1 MPVRYLTQKVGQPA
15 NGEMADTKAP
25 HSNPQSTIHYTH
37 QTLDTF
43 SEGKTPDYEEIERF
57 NRWVGEACTED
68 GYPLEAYRTD
78 TQDTAVRIQRL
89 DGMALDV
96 LSFASYSF
104 YLGYSRHPEVIA
116 AAKTAL
122 DQYGLGAGSS
132 PLIGGRLA
140 LHVALEQALIDFFR
154 LPDRGA
160 TIFPSGFGANT
171 GTVSAF
177 ANGGDVIL
185 FDECC
190 HASLL
195 EGALLSGAEIR
206 HFRHNDADHL
216 ASCLRRIRSRPD
228 GEMVRI
234 LVGMEGCYS
243 ADGDYGKLDQLIPMA
258 KRYRAKVL
266 VDEAHSMLMIG
277 PNGKGMA
284 AEMGVLEEVDLLM
297 ITFSKAFGGIG
308 GACYASKEVTQY
320 LNFFAKSRMFSC
332 ALDPAVTAGITRVL
346 QIAGNSR
353 WGCPACPTPCQRL
366 ASASALGWSGRH
378 RTERKLDRARYLWRG
393 CAGPARARLHS
404 AAWLGRRCYA
414 VSGGA
419 AWTGTSASLCDGR
432 AYRRAGG
439 CRGRNHLGGCRCIQL
454 SQWTLIGSSGADS
467 ATTTRTIAGSTSPA
481 TR

>member
-1 MPVRYLTQKVGQPA
+1 MTAIDPTLTLEQKRKLARQILARKTGQPA
-15 NGEMADTKAP
+15 NGEMAGTKAP
-25 HSNPQSTIHYTH
+25 RSDPQSARHYTH

-43 SEGKTPDYEEIERF
+43 SEGKTPAYDEIDRF

-89 DGMALDV
+89 DGLSLDV

-140 LHVALEQALIDFFR
+140 LHVALEQALVDFFG
-154 LPDRGA
+154 LPNRGA

-171 GTVSAF
+171 GTISAF
-177 ANGGDVIL
+177 ANAGDVIL
-185 FDECC
+185 FDEYC

-195 EGALLSGAEIR
+195 EGALLSGAEVR
-206 HFRHNDADHL
+206 HFRHNDGDHL
-216 ASCLRRIRSRPD
+216 ASCLKRIRARPG
-228 GEMVRI
+228 GETVRI

-243 ADGDYGKLDQLIPMA
+243 ADGDYGKLDQLIPLA
-258 KRYRAKVL
+258 KRHRAKVL

-284 AEMGVLEEVDLLM
+284 AEMGVLDEVDLLM

-308 GACYASKEVTQY
+308 GACYAAKEVTQY

-346 QIAGNSR
+346 QIAGNAD
-353 WGCPACPTPCQRL
+353 GN
-366 ASASALGWSGRH
+366 
-378 RTERKLDRARYLWRG
+378 AR
-393 CAGPARARLHS
+393 RARLHANGS
-404 AAWLGRRCYA
+404 LLRQRLAGQVDIGQSESWIVPVIFGEDALALPVLDYTQRHGLDAGVMQYPAAPPGQARLRLF
-414 VSGGA
+414 VTA
-419 AWTGTSASLCDGR
+419 AHTAEQVNAAANIIL
-432 AYRRAGG
+432 AA
-439 CRGRNHLGGCRCIQL
+439 
-454 SQWTLIGSSGADS
+454 AD
-467 ATTTRTIAGSTSPA
+467 AFRF
-481 TR
+481 RL